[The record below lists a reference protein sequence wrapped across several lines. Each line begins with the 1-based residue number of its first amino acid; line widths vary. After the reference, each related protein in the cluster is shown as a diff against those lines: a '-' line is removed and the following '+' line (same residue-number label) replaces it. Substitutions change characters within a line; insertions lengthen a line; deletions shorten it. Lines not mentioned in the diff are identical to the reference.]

1 MGATLPYGTVW
12 IQRKN
17 CDVPQSLFNQTYVT
31 GIMRIAMITD
41 SYYPTRDGVVTS
53 ITTTKKALEDMG
65 NEVFIIAPDPGKDA
79 RIDGVIY
86 IGSIKFRSY
95 EGYFIP
101 ILPSKALR
109 EIDSLDV
116 DIIHIHGI
124 AVMALRGLLYS
135 RLLKKP
141 VVLTFHTMVGDVLDY
156 YSPVSLDKGFIEKI
170 LWKYMRFVLK
180 RMDSVIVPTPGIGR
194 ELIGKVGEIDVVT
207 IPTGIDTGCFHP
219 RIDYAELKKK
229 LNICT
234 KYVVAHVSRL
244 SYEKNIDMV
253 IHAMHNVDAT
263 LVIAGSGPCEEEL
276 KKQTVEEGLTE
287 KVIFTGFLEKD
298 ELLQLYSMAD
308 AVVSASAF
316 ETQGLSILEAMA
328 CGTPVVCRDARAFH
342 DIITDRKNGFLFTD
356 PEQLPETI
364 NCAIHATEEVI
375 DMELSTAMENSRE
388 NSARKLIELYTKIV
402 EDYN

>member
-1 MGATLPYGTVW
+1 
-12 IQRKN
+12 
-17 CDVPQSLFNQTYVT
+17 
-31 GIMRIAMITD
+31 MRIAMITD

-53 ITTTKKALEDMG
+53 ITTTKKTLEDMG
-65 NEVFIIAPDPGKDA
+65 NEVFVIAPDPGKDD
-79 RIDGVIY
+79 RMEGVIY
-86 IGSIKFRSY
+86 IGSMKFKSY
-95 EGYFIP
+95 DGYFIP
-101 ILPSKALR
+101 IFPSKALR
-109 EIDSLDV
+109 KIDELDV

-141 VVLTFHTMVGDVLDY
+141 VVLTFHTMVGDVLEY
-156 YSPVSLDKGFIEKI
+156 YSPVSLKKDFVEKI
-170 LWKYMRFVLK
+170 LWKYMGFVLK
-180 RMDSVIVPTPGIGR
+180 RMNAVIVPTRGIGR
-194 ELIGKVGEIDVVT
+194 ELEGKVGEIKTVT
-207 IPTGIDTGCFHP
+207 IPTGIDTNCFHP
-219 RIDYAELKKK
+219 RIDYSELKKK
-229 LNICT
+229 LNINS

-253 IHAMHNVDAT
+253 IRAMHDVDAT
-263 LVIAGSGPCEEEL
+263 LVIAGSGPCEEGL
-276 KKQTVEEGLTE
+276 KKLTAEEGLIE

-342 DIITDRKNGFLFTD
+342 DIITDRKNGFLFTN

-375 DMELSTAMENSRE
+375 DMELSTAMDNSRE
-388 NSARKLIELYTKIV
+388 NSARKLIELYTKIM
-402 EDYN
+402 EDCN